1 MSSSTPPT
9 HKGCGMKKITIGMVG
24 FGTVGTGVMKI
35 LRTNRNLINKR
46 LGAAIEVKKIVDL
59 DIKSD
64 RGIRLR
70 KGILTKDVNEILNDP
85 SIDLI
90 VELIGGVE
98 SAKKILLAAMKQ
110 GKQIVTANKALLA
123 SHGAELLNAAH
134 KSGVDI
140 GFEGSVAGGIPIIG
154 ALKEGLTGNRIRVI
168 LGILNGTANYI
179 LSKMT
184 DEGGKFSEILQEA
197 KKQGYAE
204 SDPSLDVEGLD
215 TAHKLAIL
223 ISIAYGTVISYEDI
237 YTEGISH
244 IEPIDIEFARELGY
258 RIKLLAIA
266 REISSQVEARVH
278 PTLIPHDHLLSKVD
292 GTYNAVFI
300 DGNAVGPS
308 MFYGKG
314 AGMMPAA
321 SAVVSDIIDLS
332 RNLLCGI
339 SQRVPLFSYQ
349 KDHLSK
355 VIIKNIQEVVTRYYL
370 RFSVFDRP
378 GVLSKISGIL
388 GKHKISIHSVI
399 QKGRRSKGTVSI
411 FLLTH
416 EAREASIRKALH
428 EIDRLSV
435 AQEKTMLIRIE
446 DQI

>member
-1 MSSSTPPT
+1 
-9 HKGCGMKKITIGMVG
+9 MKKITIGIVG
-24 FGTVGTGVMKI
+24 FGTVGTGVIKI
-35 LRTNRNLINKR
+35 LRNNKALINSR
-46 LGAAIEVKKIVDL
+46 LGTPIEIKKIVDL

-64 RGIRLR
+64 RGVRLR
-70 KGILTKDVNEILNDP
+70 KGILSKNVKDIINDP

-90 VELIGGVE
+90 VELIGGVN
-98 SAKKILLAAMKQ
+98 AARTILLDAIKQ
-110 GKQIVTANKALLA
+110 GKHIVTANKALLA
-123 SHGAELLNAAH
+123 SHGLELLNAAH
-134 KSGVDI
+134 KRGVDI

-154 ALKEGLTGNRIRVI
+154 ALKEGLTGNRISCI

-179 LSKMT
+179 LTKMT
-184 DEGGKFSEILQEA
+184 DEGGKFSDILQDA

-204 SDPSLDVEGLD
+204 SDPTLDVDGLD
-215 TAHKLAIL
+215 TTHKLSIL
-223 ISIAYGTVISYEDI
+223 RSLAYGTVNSYEDI

-266 REISSQVEARVH
+266 REINSQVEARVH

-292 GTYNAVFI
+292 GTYNAIFI

-332 RNLLCGI
+332 RNIICGI
-339 SQRVPLFSYQ
+339 SQRIPLFSYQ
-349 KDHLSK
+349 KDHLK
-355 VIIKNIQEVVTRYYL
+355 KRAIKNIQEVETRYYL
-370 RFSVFDRP
+370 RFTVFDRP

-399 QKGRRSKGTVSI
+399 QKGRRTKGTVSI

-416 EAREASIRKALH
+416 QAREASIRKALH

>member
-1 MSSSTPPT
+1 
-9 HKGCGMKKITIGMVG
+9 MKKITIGIVG
-24 FGTVGTGVMKI
+24 FGTVGTGVIKI
-35 LRTNRNLINKR
+35 LRNNKALINNR
-46 LGAAIEVKKIVDL
+46 LGTPIEIKKIVDL

-64 RGIRLR
+64 RGVRLR
-70 KGILTKDVNEILNDP
+70 KGVLSKNVKDIINDP

-90 VELIGGVE
+90 VELIGGVNAAR
-98 SAKKILLAAMKQ
+98 SILLDAIKQ
-110 GKQIVTANKALLA
+110 GKHIVTANKALLA
-123 SHGAELLNAAH
+123 SHGLELLNAAH
-134 KSGVDI
+134 KRGVDI

-154 ALKEGLTGNRIRVI
+154 ALKEGLTGNRISCI

-179 LSKMT
+179 LTKMT
-184 DEGGKFSEILQEA
+184 DEGGKFSDILQDA
-197 KKQGYAE
+197 KNQGYAE
-204 SDPSLDVEGLD
+204 SDPTLDVDGLD
-215 TAHKLAIL
+215 TTHKLSIL
-223 ISIAYGTVISYEDI
+223 RSIAYGTVNSYEDI

-266 REISSQVEARVH
+266 REINSQVEARVH

-292 GTYNAVFI
+292 GTYNAIFI
-300 DGNAVGPS
+300 DGNASGPS

-332 RNLLCGI
+332 RNIICGI
-339 SQRVPLFSYQ
+339 SQRIPLFSYQ
-349 KDHLSK
+349 KDHLK
-355 VIIKNIQEVVTRYYL
+355 KIAIKNIQEVVTRYYL
-370 RFSVFDRP
+370 RFTVFDRP

-416 EAREASIRKALH
+416 QAREAYIRKALH

>member
-1 MSSSTPPT
+1 
-9 HKGCGMKKITIGMVG
+9 MKKITIGIVG
-24 FGTVGTGVMKI
+24 FGTVGTGVIKI
-35 LRTNRNLINKR
+35 LRNNKALINNR
-46 LGAAIEVKKIVDL
+46 LGTPIEIKKIVDL

-64 RGIRLR
+64 RGVRLR
-70 KGILTKDVNEILNDP
+70 KGVLSKNVKDIINDP

-90 VELIGGVE
+90 VELIGGVNAAR
-98 SAKKILLAAMKQ
+98 SILLDAIKQ
-110 GKQIVTANKALLA
+110 GKNIVTANKALLA
-123 SHGAELLNAAH
+123 SHGLELLNAAH
-134 KSGVDI
+134 KRGVDI

-154 ALKEGLTGNRIRVI
+154 ALKEGLTSNRISCI

-179 LSKMT
+179 LTKMT
-184 DEGGKFSEILQEA
+184 DEGGKFSDILQDA
-197 KKQGYAE
+197 KNHGYAE
-204 SDPSLDVEGLD
+204 SDPTLDVDGLD
-215 TAHKLAIL
+215 TTHKLSIL
-223 ISIAYGTVISYEDI
+223 RSIAYGTVNSYEDI

-244 IEPIDIEFARELGY
+244 IEPIDIEFTRELGY

-266 REISSQVEARVH
+266 REINSQVEARVH

-292 GTYNAVFI
+292 GTYNAIFI
-300 DGNAVGPS
+300 DGNASGPS

-332 RNLLCGI
+332 RNIICGI
-339 SQRVPLFSYQ
+339 SQRIPLFSYQ
-349 KDHLSK
+349 KDHLKKIS
-355 VIIKNIQEVVTRYYL
+355 IKNIQEVETRYYL
-370 RFSVFDRP
+370 RFTVFDRP

-399 QKGRRSKGTVSI
+399 QKGRRTKGTVSI

-416 EAREASIRKALH
+416 QAREASIRKALH

-435 AQEKTMLIRIE
+435 AQEQTMLIRIE

>member
-1 MSSSTPPT
+1 
-9 HKGCGMKKITIGMVG
+9 MKKITIGIVG
-24 FGTVGTGVMKI
+24 FGTVGTGVIKI
-35 LRTNRNLINKR
+35 LRNNKALIENR
-46 LGAAIEVKKIVDL
+46 LGTPIEIKKIVDL

-64 RGIRLR
+64 RGVRLR
-70 KGILTKDVNEILNDP
+70 KGLLSKNVKDIINDP

-90 VELIGGVE
+90 VELIGGVQAAR
-98 SAKKILLAAMKQ
+98 SILLDAIKQ
-110 GKQIVTANKALLA
+110 GKHIVTANKALLA
-123 SHGAELLNAAH
+123 SHGLELLNAAH
-134 KSGVDI
+134 KGGVDI

-154 ALKEGLTGNRIRVI
+154 ALKEGLTGNRISCI

-184 DEGGKFSEILQEA
+184 DEGGKFSAILQEA

-204 SDPSLDVEGLD
+204 SDPTLDVEGLD
-215 TAHKLAIL
+215 TTHKLSIL
-223 ISIAYGTVISYEDI
+223 RSIAYGTVNSFEDI

-266 REISSQVEARVH
+266 REIDSQVEARVH

-292 GTYNAVFI
+292 GTYNAIFI

-321 SAVVSDIIDLS
+321 SAVVSDIIDIS
-332 RNLLCGI
+332 RNIISGI
-339 SQRVPLFSYQ
+339 SQRIPLFSYQ
-349 KDHLSK
+349 KDHLK
-355 VIIKNIQEVVTRYYL
+355 KIAIKNIQEVETRYYL
-370 RFSVFDRP
+370 RFTVFDRP

-399 QKGRRSKGTVSI
+399 QKGRRTKGTVSI

-416 EAREASIRKALH
+416 QAREASIRKALH

>member
-1 MSSSTPPT
+1 
-9 HKGCGMKKITIGMVG
+9 MKKITIGIVG
-24 FGTVGTGVMKI
+24 FGTVGTGVIKI
-35 LRTNRNLINKR
+35 LRNNKALIENR
-46 LGAAIEVKKIVDL
+46 LGTPIEIKKIVDL

-64 RGIRLR
+64 RGVRLR
-70 KGILTKDVNEILNDP
+70 KGLLSKNVKDIINDP

-90 VELIGGVE
+90 VELIGGVQAAR
-98 SAKKILLAAMKQ
+98 SILLDAIKQ
-110 GKQIVTANKALLA
+110 GKHIVTANKALLA
-123 SHGAELLNAAH
+123 SHGLELLNAAH
-134 KSGVDI
+134 KGGVDI

-154 ALKEGLTGNRIRVI
+154 ALKEGLTGNRISCI

-184 DEGGKFSEILQEA
+184 DEGGKFSDILQEA

-204 SDPSLDVEGLD
+204 SDPTLDVEGLD
-215 TAHKLAIL
+215 TTHKLSIL
-223 ISIAYGTVISYEDI
+223 RSIAYGTVNSFEDI

-266 REISSQVEARVH
+266 REIDSQVEARVH

-292 GTYNAVFI
+292 GTYNAIFI

-321 SAVVSDIIDLS
+321 SAVVSDIIAIS
-332 RNLLCGI
+332 RNIISGI
-339 SQRVPLFSYQ
+339 SQRIPLFSYQ
-349 KDHLSK
+349 KDHLK
-355 VIIKNIQEVVTRYYL
+355 KIAIKNIQEVETRYYL
-370 RFSVFDRP
+370 RFTVFDRP

-399 QKGRRSKGTVSI
+399 QKGRRTKGTVSI

-416 EAREASIRKALH
+416 QAREASIRKALH

>member
-1 MSSSTPPT
+1 
-9 HKGCGMKKITIGMVG
+9 MKKITIGVVG
-24 FGTVGTGVMKI
+24 FGTVGTGVIKI
-35 LRTNRNLINKR
+35 LRNNKALINNR
-46 LGAAIEVKKIVDL
+46 LGTPIEIKKVVDL

-64 RGIRLR
+64 RGVRLR
-70 KGILTKDVNEILNDP
+70 KGLLSKNVNDILNDP

-90 VELIGGVE
+90 VELIGGVQAAR
-98 SAKKILLAAMKQ
+98 SILLEAIKQ
-110 GKQIVTANKALLA
+110 GKHIVTANKALLA
-123 SHGAELLNAAH
+123 SHGLELLNAAH
-134 KSGVDI
+134 KGGVDI
-140 GFEGSVAGGIPIIG
+140 GFEASVAGGIPIIG
-154 ALKEGLTGNRIRVI
+154 ALKEGLTGNRISCV

-179 LSKMT
+179 LTKMT
-184 DEGGKFSEILQEA
+184 DEGGKFSDILQEA

-204 SDPSLDVEGLD
+204 SDPTLDVDGLD
-215 TAHKLAIL
+215 TTHKLSIL
-223 ISIAYGTVISYEDI
+223 RSIAYGIINSFEDI

-266 REISSQVEARVH
+266 REVDSQIEARVH

-292 GTYNAVFI
+292 GTYNAIFI
-300 DGNAVGPS
+300 DGNAAGPS

-321 SAVVSDIIDLS
+321 SAVVSDIIDIS
-332 RNLLCGI
+332 RNIISGI
-339 SQRVPLFSYQ
+339 SQRIPLFSYQ
-349 KDHLSK
+349 KNHLK
-355 VIIKNIQEVVTRYYL
+355 KIAIKNIQEIITRYYL
-370 RFSVFDRP
+370 RFTVFDRP

-416 EAREASIRKALH
+416 QAREASIRKALH
-428 EIDRLSV
+428 EIDRLPV

>member
-1 MSSSTPPT
+1 MLS
-9 HKGCGMKKITIGMVG
+9 K
-24 FGTVGTGVMKI
+24 
-35 LRTNRNLINKR
+35 N
-46 LGAAIEVKKIVDL
+46 VK
-59 DIKSD
+59 DI
-64 RGIRLR
+64 IH
-70 KGILTKDVNEILNDP
+70 DP

-90 VELIGGVE
+90 VELIGGVQ
-98 SAKKILLAAMKQ
+98 SARSILLDAIKQ
-110 GKQIVTANKALLA
+110 GKHIVTANKALLA
-123 SHGAELLNAAH
+123 THGLELLNAAH
-134 KSGVDI
+134 KRGVDI
-140 GFEGSVAGGIPIIG
+140 GFEGSVAGGIPIIK
-154 ALKEGLTGNRIRVI
+154 ALKEGFTGNRISCI

-179 LSKMT
+179 LTKMT
-184 DEGGKFSEILQEA
+184 DEGGKFSDILQDA

-204 SDPSLDVEGLD
+204 SDPTLDVDGLD
-215 TAHKLAIL
+215 TTHKLSIL
-223 ISIAYGTVISYEDI
+223 RSIAYGTVNSFEDI

-266 REISSQVEARVH
+266 REINSQVEARVH

-292 GTYNAVFI
+292 GTYNAIFI

-308 MFYGKG
+308 IFYGKG

-332 RNLLCGI
+332 RNMVCGI
-339 SQRVPLFSYQ
+339 SQRIPLFSYQ
-349 KDHLSK
+349 KDHLK
-355 VIIKNIQEVVTRYYL
+355 KRAIKNIQEIVTRYYL
-370 RFSVFDRP
+370 RFTVFDRP

-399 QKGRRSKGTVSI
+399 QKGRRTKGTVSI

-416 EAREASIRKALH
+416 QAREASIRKALH